1 MAGKGKAF
9 RLGILAVFSEFYRVK
24 PWITIGFLLLSLAG
38 SGQPAF
44 KTFIHFD
51 FDKYNITSR
60 AKATLDSILSL
71 GRINDRKLQLY
82 GHCDSLGDNSY
93 NDILSIRRV
102 EAARDYLLGRGLKPS
117 NITVDSGFGKRKPLN
132 ENADAL
138 QRQLNRRVEIVV
150 SEPYIPL
157 QERLDDPSVKEGSQ
171 IVLRNLN
178 FFGGRHVLVPES
190 WEALKELLMVLRK
203 NPALTIE
210 IQGHVCCTHGQ
221 EGYDTETRTFTL
233 SSNRAQY
240 IYQYL
245 IANGIDSKRLTWK
258 AFGNQRPLVY
268 PEDTPE
274 KRLMNR
280 RVEIRILSK

>member
-1 MAGKGKAF
+1 MAG
-9 RLGILAVFSEFYRVK
+9 
-24 PWITIGFLLLSLAG
+24 W
-38 SGQPAF
+38 GQPAY

-60 AKATLDSILSL
+60 AKSTLDSILTIP
-71 GRINDRKLQLY
+71 RIKERQLQLY

-93 NDILSIRRV
+93 NDELSNRRV
-102 EAARDYLLGRGLKPS
+102 EAARSYLLARGLPEK
-117 NITVDSGFGKRKPLN
+117 NITIDSGFGKRMPLN
-132 ENADAL
+132 ENADAI
-138 QRQLNRRVEIVV
+138 QRQLNRRVEILV
-150 SEPYIPL
+150 SEPPITL
-157 QERLDDPSVKEGSQ
+157 QERIDDTSTRAGSH

-190 WEALKELLMVLRK
+190 WESLKELLMVLRK
-203 NPALTIE
+203 NPRLAIE

-221 EGYDTETRTFTL
+221 EGYDTETKTFSL

-240 IYQYL
+240 VYQYL
-245 IANGIDSKRLTWK
+245 IANGIDKRRLSWK